1 MMRWAR
7 TAVEVVEPE
16 EADADA
22 GALALLA
29 ASSWRRWPTPSA
41 GSTEMPIMKP
51 PPSASAPPPTLN
63 MALSLPGPMAPRKRK
78 FGVGLAAA
86 SRAVVRYMAAAVF
99 SGRATVG
106 RRKTTMWEKGFV
118 VGRA

>member
-7 TAVEVVEPE
+7 TAVDVVVEPE
-16 EADADA
+16 EFDA
-22 GALALLA
+22 GAFALLA
-29 ASSWRRWPTPSA
+29 ASSCRRWPTPSA

-51 PPSASAPPPTLN
+51 PPSASAPLPPTLN

-86 SRAVVRYMAAAVF
+86 SRVVVR
-99 SGRATVG
+99 
-106 RRKTTMWEKGFV
+106 
-118 VGRA
+118 